1 MQRLLLITVL
11 VQVGWVQVFVDFWF
25 RDFVASSILVV
36 ELLSLLL
43 LTDALSLM
51 SSSSSEAEGSFL
63 FDAATIFSSGELF
76 VIAASLVDAV
86 DVATTAVVVAID
98 VGFSDGEFLV

>member
-1 MQRLLLITVL
+1 M
-11 VQVGWVQVFVDFWF
+11 QVFVDFWC
-25 RDFVASSILVV
+25 RDFVGGDDVASSFLVV

-51 SSSSSEAEGSFL
+51 SSSEAEGSFL
-63 FDAATIFSSGELF
+63 FDAAAIFSSGELF
-76 VIAASLVDAV
+76 VITASLVDAV

>member
-11 VQVGWVQVFVDFWF
+11 VQVGWVQVFVDFWC

-51 SSSSSEAEGSFL
+51 SSSSEAEGSFL
-63 FDAATIFSSGELF
+63 FDAAAIFSSGELF

-86 DVATTAVVVAID
+86 DVATPAVVVVID